1 MSVVYRP
8 PAYALITRPLL
19 KVVFGGIFR
28 LLGHVNV
35 NGFENIPRGRAY
47 IVAIN
52 HVSIIDPPFTLCF
65 WPEML
70 EVIGAIDVFDKPFQ
84 GQLLRLYGV
93 IPVHRGD
100 YDRALIEKV
109 LSLLK
114 DDRPMLIAPEGRRS
128 HVTAM
133 QRARPGVGFIL
144 EKAGVPVVP
153 VGLIGTMG
161 DFARRGLRGERPLI
175 EMRVGKPINLPPVPE
190 NAVERREARQKI
202 ADLVMSH
209 IAGLLPEE
217 YRGVYADSAIPP
229 A

>member
-1 MSVVYRP
+1 MSLVYRP
-8 PAYALITRPLL
+8 PAYTRITRPLL
-19 KVVFGGIFR
+19 KVVFGRIFR
-28 LLGHVNV
+28 LLGRVNI
-35 NGFENIPRGRAY
+35 NGFENIPRNRAY

-70 EVIGAIDVFDKPFQ
+70 EVIGAIDVFEKPFQ
-84 GQLLRLYGV
+84 GEMLRLYGV

-100 YDRALIEKV
+100 YDRLLIEKV
-109 LSLLK
+109 LSLLETG
-114 DDRPMLIAPEGRRS
+114 RPMLIAPEGRRS
-128 HVTAM
+128 HVPAM

-144 EKAGVPVVP
+144 QKAGVPVLP
-153 VGLIGTMG
+153 VGLIGTTG
-161 DFARRGLRGERPLI
+161 NFARRGLRGERPSI
-175 EMRVGKPINLPPVPE
+175 EMRVGKPINLAPVSN

-217 YRGVYADSAIPP
+217 YRGVYADSAISTD
-229 A
+229 